1 MATLGFEDY
10 IEPLKVYLTRYR
22 EVVFCNFFSFVFL
35 SLVMVWSCI
44 MVFRFSVPVEVTNFL
59 FVCFCYGLNGMLQ
72 MEVCHGLRLSY
83 LIVYNFMSVR
93 VCLCVLFI

>member
-22 EVVFCNFFSFVFL
+22 EVVFCKKFPYVFKFEYG
-35 SLVMVWSCI
+35 VSCI
-44 MVFRFSVPVEVTNFL
+44 MVFQFSVPVEVTIFL

-83 LIVYNFMSVR
+83 LIVYNFTSVR